1 MFGRRR
7 RVETEVLELVRREL
21 ESIRSEVQSALTDT
35 AAVLST
41 RVRTEIEQRMGEPR
55 AIVAGLADVRDGL
68 VARETEVAH
77 VLRRVGETC
86 DALAERIQ
94 LDRVERTVLADA
106 INRLAAALS
115 VGGAIPVPALRPT
128 VVGGTVDPELAEPVL
143 PDAAR
148 EKTTSAMEI
157 DLEAEAAIDAH
168 RDVQADEPADP
179 AITTPLVET
188 NAFTPVPSFSDVDEI
203 PTAAPRE
210 LPHDGVEVRCRF
222 GDRWVT
228 GFEVCEVIRFD
239 DVTRYRLRRRSDGSV
254 LPTLFEDRD
263 VRFFSSLGESR

>member
-1 MFGRRR
+1 MFGRKR

-21 ESIRSEVQSALTDT
+21 ESIRAEVQTTLTET

-55 AIVAGLADVRDGL
+55 AIVAGLADVRDSL
-68 VARETEVAH
+68 TARETDVAQM
-77 VLRRVGETC
+77 LRRVGETC

-106 INRLAAALS
+106 VNRLAAALS
-115 VGGAIPVPALRPT
+115 LGGAIPVSALRPT
-128 VVGGTVDPELAEPVL
+128 VVGGTVDPELADPALAEASSNG
-143 PDAAR
+143 AAP
-148 EKTTSAMEI
+148 TVQI

-168 RDVQADEPADP
+168 ADVHSEMEMPA
-179 AITTPLVET
+179 PLLEG
-188 NAFTPVPSFSDVDEI
+188 NAFTAVPSFSDADAI
-203 PTAAPRE
+203 PTAAPAE
-210 LPHDGVEVRCRF
+210 LPRDGVEVRCRF

-263 VRFFSSLGESR
+263 VRFFSALGEPR